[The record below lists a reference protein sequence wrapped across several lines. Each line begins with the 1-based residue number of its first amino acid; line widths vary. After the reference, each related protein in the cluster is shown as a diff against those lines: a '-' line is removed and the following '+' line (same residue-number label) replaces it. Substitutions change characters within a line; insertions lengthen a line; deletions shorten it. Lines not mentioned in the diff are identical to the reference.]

1 MEVIPAFH
9 TGQRV
14 RRRLTQYVNAAP
26 TPPGYHVSAS
36 EHAGNRLCGNSKWDW
51 IFTSLSH
58 YNPLL
63 CEGDH
68 MCQVLLRWASG
79 DQVPAALLHYC
90 SAAGPWVRVPSLA
103 LWFDRCPVRVAR
115 IRAET
120 RNRLLNDSVDYQTS
134 LIVANIDTL
143 PERREIRVNSN
154 VFRRTGSRQQL
165 TAPQPAA
172 RSTRQWHY
180 QQSAKR

>member
-1 MEVIPAFH
+1 MLWRSTPQWRWRSERRIMEVIPAFH

-68 MCQVLLRWASG
+68 MCQVLLRWASDDGCRRMIRLGASSHESACMRPRCDGRLLLIRNDINIRILPRRQSSPPFG
-79 DQVPAALLHYC
+79 DSAAL
-90 SAAGPWVRVPSLA
+90 
-103 LWFDRCPVRVAR
+103 F
-115 IRAET
+115 
-120 RNRLLNDSVDYQTS
+120 
-134 LIVANIDTL
+134 
-143 PERREIRVNSN
+143 
-154 VFRRTGSRQQL
+154 
-165 TAPQPAA
+165 
-172 RSTRQWHY
+172 QWR
-180 QQSAKR
+180 KG